1 MAALFVGAP
10 TVVLEMFDPREWLRL
25 VQEHRVTVSGRMF
38 PLPSPFFVLATQ
50 NPIEQ
55 EGTYS
60 LPEAQLDR
68 FMFFIHVDYPTKA
81 DERRIARET
90 TGASPAPPVG

>member
-1 MAALFVGAP
+1 MADEITEHLQNLLALLEVMQVNA
-10 TVVLEMFDPREWLRL
+10 VLPWQAIAEGTESVIFC
-25 VQEHRVTVSGRMF
+25 F
-38 PLPSPFFVLATQ
+38 ATQ

-68 FMFFIHVDYPTKA
+68 FYVRYKFRLSFFFCVAEVVKQTTTNNNTIF
-81 DERRIARET
+81 RRF
-90 TGASPAPPVG
+90 